1 MYNCTFYFW
10 QATNAMLAATTWTQ
24 GNLFNISDST
34 KSKKTTSRSHILET
48 KAPITVPINMHHNPC
63 ALKWPMRR
71 FNKPLNCSPKVQW
84 SLAMPRVPYDIQR
97 QASKNLVDIFMRVPA
112 AKISQR
118 GTRKK
123 TWKGKMWERRTKGV
137 FLGEFKLHRPVN
149 FWKNVAAAFKE
160 KICQIAQ
167 VKLRW
172 DTNAPSSRK
181 HVLFLTSRVVLSDW
195 RCKCTLQSWMPSP
208 CSRCNMWTINSADA
222 LESFAW
228 KKSETAKRRMY
239 PCSRQPVTWSFG
251 LWKLHR
257 SFAWSTELRG

>member
-1 MYNCTFYFW
+1 MADAQIQQTAELQPQSPMEFG
-10 QATNAMLAATTWTQ
+10 NALRALRYTALGFQKFGQYLHASARCEDFAAWHPQECLKRQDVGTQ
-24 GNLFNISDST
+24 DQRCFSGWVQVAPS
-34 KSKKTTSRSHILET
+34 SKL
-48 KAPITVPINMHHNPC
+48 
-63 ALKWPMRR
+63 LK
-71 FNKPLNCSPKVQW
+71 KCSSCVQ
-84 SLAMPRVPYDIQR
+84 R
-97 QASKNLVDIFMRVPA
+97 
-112 AKISQR
+112 
-118 GTRKK
+118 
-123 TWKGKMWERRTKGV
+123 
-137 FLGEFKLHRPVN
+137 
-149 FWKNVAAAFKE
+149 

-172 DTNAPSSRK
+172 DTSAPSSRK

-257 SFAWSTELRG
+257 SLAWSTELLG